1 MDAIVQR
8 LRAILA
14 KILEFWNKF
23 NTKQKVI
30 LISVVSGIVLLI
42 VVLSFILTRPEMETL
57 YIASNPSEA
66 SKIITY
72 LDNNGIKHKVSK
84 DATTIMVDKRD
95 YSKALLALGDNGIP
109 AMGMTLEELFNNS
122 FSTTESEK
130 KLKANIYKQDWLRN
144 ALIGMEHV
152 SDAVVSI
159 SEPDTGNTIFDEGE
173 ETSVSV
179 ILTVD
184 SDFRSEAA
192 KTIANILAGAVG
204 NKTTD
209 NIKISDQNGTLL
221 FSQSEDLLNGNV
233 GSMLEYQQD
242 VSNIKVEA
250 LYKLLVGIPSYDD
263 ARIVPN
269 FVFDMDQMTE
279 CYEEYTVAEGNEQG
293 YLSHNYVYE
302 AINAVGNGG
311 TPGTDSNDETD
322 YMIESTASEG
332 SSVNINENDYLPN
345 KRVTNLVKAVGA
357 IKSDSSSIA
366 INLISYRKFDEAE
379 LKASGQLEDKTFDQF
394 ITENNTVNSLEVTD
408 EVYNL
413 VAQATGISRNSI
425 QILAWEVPIFQPIVK
440 KGFTWSDWLM
450 IALAVL
456 IVGILIF
463 VLIKGSTPVEVTDI
477 EPELS
482 VEQLLATTKENQ
494 SLDDIE
500 FSDKSETRKLIE
512 KFVDENPE
520 AVASLLRNWL
530 QDDWG

>member
-14 KILEFWNKF
+14 RILEFWNKF

-42 VVLSFILTRPEMETL
+42 VVLSFILTRPEYETL
-57 YIASNPSEA
+57 YVASSPSEA
-66 SKIITY
+66 SKIVAS
-72 LDNNGIKHKVSK
+72 LDSNNIKHKISH
-84 DATTIMVDKRD
+84 DSTTISVNKKD
-95 YSKALLALGDNGIP
+95 YSKALMVLGDNGIP
-109 AMGMTLEELFNNS
+109 AMGMTLDELFNNS

-144 ALIGMEHV
+144 ALIEMDHISE
-152 SDAVVSI
+152 AVVSI
-159 SEPDTGNTIFDEGE
+159 TAPSSGNTIFEDEE
-173 ETSVSV
+173 ETAVSV

-184 SDFRSEAA
+184 SDFRTDEA

-204 NKTTD
+204 NKTTKSV
-209 NIKISDQNGTLL
+209 KIADQTGRLL
-221 FSQSEDLLNGNV
+221 FSESEELLTGTV
-233 GSMLEYQQD
+233 SSMFDYQQI
-242 VSNIKVEA
+242 VSSVKVEE
-250 LYKLLVGIPSYDD
+250 LYKLLVNLPIYDD
-263 ARIVPN
+263 ARIAPN

-279 CYEEYTVAEGNEQG
+279 CFEEYSVAEGNEQG

-302 AINAVGNGG
+302 AVNALGSGG

-345 KRVTNLVKAVGA
+345 KRVTNLVKAVGT
-357 IKSDSSSIA
+357 IKSDESSIA
-366 INLISYRKFDEAE
+366 INLISYKKYDEAE
-379 LKASGQLEDKTFDQF
+379 LKAGGQLDDKTFDEF
-394 ITENNTVNSLEVTD
+394 IAENNNVTSLEVTD
-408 EVYNL
+408 EVYST
-413 VAQATGISRNSI
+413 VAKATGIKTSDI

-440 KGFTWSDWLM
+440 KGFTWQDWVM
-450 IALAVL
+450 IALAVI

-463 VLIKGSTPVEVTDI
+463 VLIKGSTPVEVTEI